1 MTKTKKGKY
10 NERVNVGE
18 ELILRQFK
26 SWRGKLLS
34 IMIATLIDLGI
45 KAFGP
50 LHNESVPQHSQ
61 AVLVSPSA
69 EMTRSGLKRG
79 AESREESGRP
89 SQVRAGEMDG
99 RRSGIWGEEYLNQ
112 ETNEA
117 TTEVEVMAEVE
128 EPNEEPS
135 MISDLSDYSKDQL
148 LELVQEQRKQ
158 LFELQSESCKKRKEL
173 PPLSKDEKVIDNEVR
188 SIMRNE
194 IVRWFKFPEGGW
206 NLWSEMDGTVCK
218 ILCDKMVSWPTGATS
233 VEKRRIWEK
242 TIAPRLGRKL
252 SLIKNKIS
260 QKMREV
266 FMSKY
271 ANFVYECCKR
281 GSV

>member
-1 MTKTKKGKY
+1 
-10 NERVNVGE
+10 
-18 ELILRQFK
+18 
-26 SWRGKLLS
+26 
-34 IMIATLIDLGI
+34 
-45 KAFGP
+45 
-50 LHNESVPQHSQ
+50 
-61 AVLVSPSA
+61 
-69 EMTRSGLKRG
+69 
-79 AESREESGRP
+79 
-89 SQVRAGEMDG
+89 
-99 RRSGIWGEEYLNQ
+99 
-112 ETNEA
+112 
-117 TTEVEVMAEVE
+117 
-128 EPNEEPS
+128 
-135 MISDLSDYSKDQL
+135 
-148 LELVQEQRKQ
+148 
-158 LFELQSESCKKRKEL
+158 
-173 PPLSKDEKVIDNEVR
+173 LSKDEKVIDNEVR

-233 VEKRRIWEK
+233 VQKRRIWEK

-271 ANFVYECCKR
+271 AKFVYECCKR

>member
-1 MTKTKKGKY
+1 
-10 NERVNVGE
+10 
-18 ELILRQFK
+18 
-26 SWRGKLLS
+26 
-34 IMIATLIDLGI
+34 MIATLIDLGI

-61 AVLVSPSA
+61 AVLVSPSS

-79 AESREESGRP
+79 AESLEESGGP
-89 SQVRAGEMDG
+89 SQVRAGETRG
-99 RRSGIWGEEYLNQ
+99 GIWGEEYLNQ
-112 ETNEA
+112 GTNEA
-117 TTEVEVMAEVE
+117 TSEVEVMAEME
-128 EPNEEPS
+128 EYEEPS
-135 MISDLSDYSKDQL
+135 MISELSDHSKDQL

-173 PPLSKDEKVIDNEVR
+173 PPMSKDEKVIDNKVR

-194 IVRWFKFPEGGW
+194 IVLWFKFPEGGW

-218 ILCDKMVSWPTGATS
+218 IICDKMVSWPAGATT
-233 VEKRRIWEK
+233 VQKRRIWEK

-266 FMSKY
+266 FMSKCAY
-271 ANFVYECCKR
+271 FVYECCTS
-281 GSV
+281 GNV

>member
-1 MTKTKKGKY
+1 
-10 NERVNVGE
+10 VA
-18 ELILRQFK
+18 ELILRQ
-26 SWRGKLLS
+26 L
-34 IMIATLIDLGI
+34 IASLIDLGI

-50 LHNESVPQHSQ
+50 LNKESVPQHSQ
-61 AVLVSPSA
+61 AILVSPSL
-69 EMTRSGLKRG
+69 EMTRSGRKRG
-79 AESREESGRP
+79 AESQEESGRP
-89 SQVRAGEMDG
+89 SQVRVEETDG
-99 RRSGIWGEEYLNQ
+99 RHGGIWGDDYLNQ
-112 ETNEA
+112 ATNEA
-117 TTEVEVMAEVE
+117 TAETEVMAEVE
-128 EPNEEPS
+128 EYEEPS
-135 MISDLSDYSKDQL
+135 MISELSDYSKDQL

-218 ILCDKMVSWPTGATS
+218 ILCDKMVSWPAGATTAQ
-233 VEKRRIWEK
+233 KRRIWEK

-271 ANFVYECCKR
+271 AYFVHECCTSCN
-281 GSV
+281 G

>member
-1 MTKTKKGKY
+1 
-10 NERVNVGE
+10 
-18 ELILRQFK
+18 
-26 SWRGKLLS
+26 
-34 IMIATLIDLGI
+34 MIATLIDLGI

-50 LHNESVPQHSQ
+50 LHKESVPQHSQ
-61 AVLVSPSA
+61 AILVSPSS
-69 EMTRSGLKRG
+69 EMGGTKKRKG
-79 AESREESGRP
+79 APQEESSRQ
-89 SQVRAGEMDG
+89 SQVRVRAPEDG
-99 RRSGIWGEEYLNQ
+99 SHGGIWGNEYLNQ
-112 ETNEA
+112 STNVA
-117 TTEVEVMAEVE
+117 TAETEVMADVMAEVE
-128 EPNEEPS
+128 ELEEPS
-135 MISDLSDYSKDQL
+135 MVSDLSDYSKDQL

-158 LFELQSESCKKRKEL
+158 LFELQNESCKKRKEL
-173 PPLSKDEKVIDNEVR
+173 PPLTKDEKVIDNEVR

-218 ILCDKMVSWPTGATS
+218 ILCDKMVSWPAGATT
-233 VEKRRIWEK
+233 VQKRRIWEK

-271 ANFVYECCKR
+271 AYFVYECCKR
-281 GSV
+281 SNV